1 MKVYIVNHETLDFF
15 PHLEGYWQCTP
26 IAMDF
31 SFSRLRSASF
41 DLFNELLR
49 DFLIVTQG
57 KEIFNERIRHRGD
70 KKKNKQKKNVGK
82 AKSVESRKVTRKLE
96 VSQSNRAKRKLTV
109 GLPQRREKSRGEN

>member
-1 MKVYIVNHETLDFF
+1 MKELDI
-15 PHLEGYWQCTP
+15 E
-26 IAMDF
+26 
-31 SFSRLRSASF
+31 
-41 DLFNELLR
+41 
-49 DFLIVTQG
+49 
-57 KEIFNERIRHRGD
+57 EI